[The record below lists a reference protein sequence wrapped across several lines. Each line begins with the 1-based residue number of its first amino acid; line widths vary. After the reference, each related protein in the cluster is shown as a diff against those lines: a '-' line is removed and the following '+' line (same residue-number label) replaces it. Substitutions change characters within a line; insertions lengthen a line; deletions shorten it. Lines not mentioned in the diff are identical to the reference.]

1 MSTEDLAKLKQTLGE
16 LHAELERLDPADAN
30 VRTMLSEALEE
41 IQSTLRHQQ
50 AGGVPEPSNI
60 ALPSRLTTAAR
71 EFEETHPQ
79 LSGLLGSVIDALSRM
94 GI

>member
-16 LHAELERLDPADAN
+16 LHAELERLDPADAD

-41 IQSTLRHQQ
+41 IQSTLRRQQ
-50 AGGVPEPSNI
+50 AGGAPEPSI
-60 ALPSRLTTAAR
+60 TALPSRLTTAAR